1 MKLGDYL
8 WGGLLLL
15 WAVILIVPATRKIF
29 MALTEAYPYISGFFK
44 FFILATMGDMLG
56 ARVLNGQWQKTK
68 GLIFKAAIW
77 GIIGMMITLAFTL
90 YSEGVLSSQNVGK
103 LPFQGSNFGHAFFT
117 SAIMNITFAP
127 FMFLFHKF
135 SELYID
141 AKCSGMKK
149 VTVNELISRVD
160 FNALIGF
167 SMLKTIPF
175 FWIPCHTI
183 VFLMPAQYR
192 VVASAFLSIALGL
205 MMAIAK
211 KSQGATTIKG
221 ITESSNGINN

>member
-15 WAVILIVPATRKIF
+15 WAAVLIMPVTREVF
-29 MALTEAYPYISGFFK
+29 MSITEAYPYISGFLK

-56 ARVLNGQWQKTK
+56 ARVLNGKWQKTK
-68 GLIFKAAIW
+68 GLVFKAAIW

-90 YSEGVLSSQNVGK
+90 YSEGVLAAQSIDR
-103 LPFQGSNFGHAFFT
+103 LPFKGSKLGHAFLT

-135 SELYID
+135 SDLYID
-141 AKCSGMKK
+141 AKCRGVKK
-149 VTVNELISRVD
+149 VAINHLIMEVD
-160 FNALIGF
+160 FNTLIGF
-167 SMLKTIPF
+167 SMLKTIPL

-183 VFLMPAQYR
+183 VFLMPPQYR
-192 VVASAFLSIALGL
+192 VIASAFLSIALGL

-211 KSQGATTIKG
+211 KSQGPTLKQQ
-221 ITESSNGINN
+221 EVLEQ

>member
-15 WAVILIVPATRKIF
+15 WAAVLVVPITREVF
-29 MALTEAYPYISGFFK
+29 MAMTQAYPYISGFFK
-44 FFILATMGDMLG
+44 FFVLATMGDMLG
-56 ARVLNGQWQKTK
+56 ARILHGQWQKTK
-68 GLIFKAAIW
+68 GLIFKAIIW

-90 YSEGVLSSQNVGK
+90 YSEGVLAAQDIGR
-103 LPFQGSNFGHAFFT
+103 LPFHGSKFGHAFLT
-117 SAIMNITFAP
+117 SVMMNITFAP

-135 SELYID
+135 SDLYID
-141 AKCSGMKK
+141 VKYRGMKK
-149 VTVNELISRVD
+149 VTINDLVKEVD
-160 FNALIGF
+160 FNMLIGF

-175 FWIPCHTI
+175 FWIPCHTL
-183 VFLMPAQYR
+183 VFLMPPQYR

-211 KSQGATTIKG
+211 KSKKTIVNEQEVIG
-221 ITESSNGINN
+221 

>member
-15 WAVILIVPATRKIF
+15 WAAVLVLPTTREVF
-29 MALTEAYPYISGFFK
+29 MAMTQAYPYISGFFK
-44 FFILATMGDMLG
+44 FFVLATMGDMLG
-56 ARVLNGQWQKTK
+56 ARILHGQWQKTK
-68 GLIFKAAIW
+68 GLIFKAIIW

-90 YSEGVLSSQNVGK
+90 YSEGVLAAQDIGR
-103 LPFQGSNFGHAFFT
+103 LPFHGSKFGHAFLT
-117 SAIMNITFAP
+117 SVMMNITFAP

-135 SELYID
+135 SDLYID
-141 AKCSGMKK
+141 VKYRGMKK
-149 VTVNELISRVD
+149 VTINDLVKEID
-160 FNALIGF
+160 FNMLIGF

-175 FWIPCHTI
+175 FWIPCHTL
-183 VFLMPAQYR
+183 VFLMPPQYR

-211 KSQGATTIKG
+211 KSKKTIVNEQEVIG
-221 ITESSNGINN
+221 

>member
-15 WAVILIVPATRKIF
+15 WAVVLVVPATREVF
-29 MALTEAYPYISGFFK
+29 MAMTQAYPYISGFLK
-44 FFILATMGDMLG
+44 FFVLATMGDMLG
-56 ARVLNGQWQKTK
+56 ARILHGQWQKTK
-68 GLIFKAAIW
+68 GLIFKAIIW

-90 YSEGVLSSQNVGK
+90 YSEGVLAAQDIGR
-103 LPFQGSNFGHAFFT
+103 LPFHGSKFGHAFLT
-117 SAIMNITFAP
+117 SVMMNITFAP

-135 SELYID
+135 SDLYID
-141 AKCSGMKK
+141 VKYRGMKK
-149 VTVNELISRVD
+149 VTINDLVKEVD
-160 FNALIGF
+160 FNMLIGF

-175 FWIPCHTI
+175 FWIPCHTL
-183 VFLMPAQYR
+183 VFLMPPQYR

-211 KSQGATTIKG
+211 KSKKTIVNEQEVIG
-221 ITESSNGINN
+221 

>member
-15 WAVILIVPATRKIF
+15 WAAVLVVPTTREVF
-29 MALTEAYPYISGFFK
+29 MAMTQAYPYISGFFK
-44 FFILATMGDMLG
+44 FFVLATMGDMLG
-56 ARVLNGQWQKTK
+56 ARILHGQWQKTK
-68 GLIFKAAIW
+68 GLIFKAIIW

-90 YSEGVLSSQNVGK
+90 YSEGVLAAQDIGR
-103 LPFQGSNFGHAFFT
+103 LPFHSSKFGHAFLT
-117 SAIMNITFAP
+117 SVMMNITFAP

-135 SELYID
+135 SDLYID
-141 AKCSGMKK
+141 VKYRGMKK
-149 VTVNELISRVD
+149 VTINDLVKEID
-160 FNALIGF
+160 FNMLIGF

-175 FWIPCHTI
+175 FWIPCHTL
-183 VFLMPAQYR
+183 VFLMPPQYR

-211 KSQGATTIKG
+211 KSKKTIVNEQEVVG
-221 ITESSNGINN
+221 

>member
-15 WAVILIVPATRKIF
+15 WAAVLVVPITREVF
-29 MALTEAYPYISGFFK
+29 MAMTQAYPYISGFFK
-44 FFILATMGDMLG
+44 FFVLATMGDMLG
-56 ARVLNGQWQKTK
+56 ARILHGQWQKTK
-68 GLIFKAAIW
+68 GLIFKAIIW

-90 YSEGVLSSQNVGK
+90 YSEGR
-103 LPFQGSNFGHAFFT
+103 LPFHGSKFGHAFLT
-117 SAIMNITFAP
+117 SVMMNITFAP

-135 SELYID
+135 SDLYID
-141 AKCSGMKK
+141 VKYRGMKK
-149 VTVNELISRVD
+149 VTINDLVKEVD
-160 FNALIGF
+160 FNMLIGF

-175 FWIPCHTI
+175 FWIPCHTL
-183 VFLMPAQYR
+183 VFLMPPQYR

-211 KSQGATTIKG
+211 KSKKTIVNEQEVIG
-221 ITESSNGINN
+221 

>member
-8 WGGLLLL
+8 WGGLLFL
-15 WAVILIVPATRKIF
+15 WAAVLVVPTTREVF
-29 MALTEAYPYISGFFK
+29 MAMTQAYPYISGFFK
-44 FFILATMGDMLG
+44 FFVLATMGDMLG
-56 ARVLNGQWQKTK
+56 ARILHGQWQKTK
-68 GLIFKAAIW
+68 GLIFKAIIW

-90 YSEGVLSSQNVGK
+90 YSEGVLAAQDIGR
-103 LPFQGSNFGHAFFT
+103 LPFRGSKFGHAFLT
-117 SAIMNITFAP
+117 STMMNVTFAP

-135 SELYID
+135 SDLYID
-141 AKCSGMKK
+141 VKYRGIKK
-149 VTVNELISRVD
+149 VTINDLVKEVD
-160 FNALIGF
+160 FNMLIGF

-183 VFLMPAQYR
+183 VFLMPPQYR

-211 KSQGATTIKG
+211 KSKRTIVNEQEV
-221 ITESSNGINN
+221 IE

>member
-15 WAVILIVPATRKIF
+15 WAAVLVVPTTREVF
-29 MALTEAYPYISGFFK
+29 MAMTQAYPYISGFFK
-44 FFILATMGDMLG
+44 FFVLATMGDMLG
-56 ARVLNGQWQKTK
+56 ARILHGQWQKTK
-68 GLIFKAAIW
+68 GLIFKAIIW

-90 YSEGVLSSQNVGK
+90 YSEGVLAAQDIGR
-103 LPFQGSNFGHAFFT
+103 LPFHGSKFGHAFLT
-117 SAIMNITFAP
+117 SGMMNITFAP

-135 SELYID
+135 SDLYID
-141 AKCSGMKK
+141 VKYRGMKK
-149 VTVNELISRVD
+149 VTINDLVKEVD
-160 FNALIGF
+160 FNMLIGF

-175 FWIPCHTI
+175 FWIPCHTL
-183 VFLMPAQYR
+183 VFLMPPQYR

-211 KSQGATTIKG
+211 KSKKTIVNEQEVIG
-221 ITESSNGINN
+221 

>member
-15 WAVILIVPATRKIF
+15 WAAVLVLPTTREVF
-29 MALTEAYPYISGFFK
+29 MAMTQAYPYISGFFK
-44 FFILATMGDMLG
+44 FFVLATMGDMLG
-56 ARVLNGQWQKTK
+56 ARILHGQWQKTK
-68 GLIFKAAIW
+68 GLIFKAIIW

-90 YSEGVLSSQNVGK
+90 YSEGVLAAQDIGR
-103 LPFQGSNFGHAFFT
+103 LPFHGSKFGHAFLT
-117 SAIMNITFAP
+117 SVMMNITFAP

-135 SELYID
+135 SDLYID
-141 AKCSGMKK
+141 VKYRGMKK
-149 VTVNELISRVD
+149 VTINDLVKEVD
-160 FNALIGF
+160 FNMLIGF

-175 FWIPCHTI
+175 FWIPCHTL
-183 VFLMPAQYR
+183 VFLMPPQYR

-211 KSQGATTIKG
+211 KSKKTIVNEQEVIG
-221 ITESSNGINN
+221 

>member
-15 WAVILIVPATRKIF
+15 WAAVLVVPTTREVF
-29 MALTEAYPYISGFFK
+29 MAMTQAYPYISGFFK
-44 FFILATMGDMLG
+44 FFVLATMGDMLG
-56 ARVLNGQWQKTK
+56 ARILHGQWQKTK
-68 GLIFKAAIW
+68 GLIFKAIIW

-90 YSEGVLSSQNVGK
+90 YSEGVLAAQDIGR
-103 LPFQGSNFGHAFFT
+103 LPFHGSKFGHAFLT
-117 SAIMNITFAP
+117 SVMMNITFAP

-135 SELYID
+135 SDLYID
-141 AKCSGMKK
+141 VKYRGMKK
-149 VTVNELISRVD
+149 VTINDLVKEVD
-160 FNALIGF
+160 FNMLIGF

-175 FWIPCHTI
+175 FWIPCHTL
-183 VFLMPAQYR
+183 VFLMPPQYR

-211 KSQGATTIKG
+211 KSKKTIVNEQEIIG
-221 ITESSNGINN
+221 

>member
-15 WAVILIVPATRKIF
+15 WAAVLVVPTTREVF
-29 MALTEAYPYISGFFK
+29 MAMTQAYPYISGFFK
-44 FFILATMGDMLG
+44 FFVLATMGDMLG
-56 ARVLNGQWQKTK
+56 ARILHGQWQKTK
-68 GLIFKAAIW
+68 GLIFKAIIW

-90 YSEGVLSSQNVGK
+90 YSEGVLAAQDIGR
-103 LPFQGSNFGHAFFT
+103 LPFHGSKFGHAFLT
-117 SAIMNITFAP
+117 SVMMNITFAP

-135 SELYID
+135 SDLYID
-141 AKCSGMKK
+141 VKYRGMKK
-149 VTVNELISRVD
+149 VTINDLVKEVD
-160 FNALIGF
+160 FNMLIGF

-175 FWIPCHTI
+175 FWIPCHTL
-183 VFLMPAQYR
+183 VFLMPPQYR

-211 KSQGATTIKG
+211 KSKKTIVNEQEVIG
-221 ITESSNGINN
+221 

>member
-15 WAVILIVPATRKIF
+15 WAAVLVVPTTREVF
-29 MALTEAYPYISGFFK
+29 MAMTQAYPYISGFFK
-44 FFILATMGDMLG
+44 FFVLATMGDMLG
-56 ARVLNGQWQKTK
+56 ARILHGQWQKTK
-68 GLIFKAAIW
+68 GLIFKAIIW

-90 YSEGVLSSQNVGK
+90 YSEGVLAAQDIGR
-103 LPFQGSNFGHAFFT
+103 LPFHGSKFGHAFLT
-117 SAIMNITFAP
+117 SAMMNITFAP

-135 SELYID
+135 SDLYID
-141 AKCSGMKK
+141 VKYRGMKK
-149 VTVNELISRVD
+149 VTINDLVKEID
-160 FNALIGF
+160 FNMLIGF

-175 FWIPCHTI
+175 FWIPCHTL
-183 VFLMPAQYR
+183 VFLMPPQYR

-211 KSQGATTIKG
+211 KSKKTIVNEQEVVG
-221 ITESSNGINN
+221 

>member
-15 WAVILIVPATRKIF
+15 WAAVLVVPATREVF
-29 MALTEAYPYISGFFK
+29 MAMTQAYPYISGFFK
-44 FFILATMGDMLG
+44 FFVLATMGDMLG
-56 ARVLNGQWQKTK
+56 ARILHGQWQKTK
-68 GLIFKAAIW
+68 GLIFKAIIW

-90 YSEGVLSSQNVGK
+90 YSEGVLAAQDIGR
-103 LPFQGSNFGHAFFT
+103 LPFHGSKFGHAFLT
-117 SAIMNITFAP
+117 SVMMNITFAP

-135 SELYID
+135 SDLYID
-141 AKCSGMKK
+141 VKYRGMKK
-149 VTVNELISRVD
+149 VTINDLVKEVD
-160 FNALIGF
+160 FNMLIGF

-175 FWIPCHTI
+175 FWIPCHTL
-183 VFLMPAQYR
+183 VFLMPPQYR

-211 KSQGATTIKG
+211 KSKKTIVNEQEVIG
-221 ITESSNGINN
+221 

>member
-8 WGGLLLL
+8 WGGLLFL
-15 WAVILIVPATRKIF
+15 WAAVLMVPTTREVF
-29 MALTEAYPYISGFFK
+29 MTMTQAYPYISGFFK
-44 FFILATMGDMLG
+44 FFVLATMGDMLG
-56 ARVLNGQWQKTK
+56 ARILHGQWQKTK
-68 GLIFKAAIW
+68 GLIFKAIIW

-90 YSEGVLSSQNVGK
+90 YSEGVLAAQYIGR
-103 LPFQGSNFGHAFFT
+103 LPFHGSKFGHAFLT
-117 SAIMNITFAP
+117 STMMNVTFAP

-135 SELYID
+135 SDLYID
-141 AKCSGMKK
+141 VKYRGLKK
-149 VTVNELISRVD
+149 VTINDLVKEVD
-160 FNALIGF
+160 FNILIGF

-183 VFLMPAQYR
+183 VFLMPPQYR

-211 KSQGATTIKG
+211 KSKRTIVNEQEVIG
-221 ITESSNGINN
+221 

>member
-15 WAVILIVPATRKIF
+15 WAAVLVVPTTREVF
-29 MALTEAYPYISGFFK
+29 MAMTQAYPYISGFFK
-44 FFILATMGDMLG
+44 FFVLATMGDMLG
-56 ARVLNGQWQKTK
+56 ARILHGQWQKTK
-68 GLIFKAAIW
+68 GLIFKAIIW

-90 YSEGVLSSQNVGK
+90 YSEGVLAAQDIGR
-103 LPFQGSNFGHAFFT
+103 LPFHGSKFGHAFLT
-117 SAIMNITFAP
+117 SVMMNITFAP

-135 SELYID
+135 SDLYID
-141 AKCSGMKK
+141 VKYRGMKK
-149 VTVNELISRVD
+149 VTINDLVKEID
-160 FNALIGF
+160 FNMLIGF

-175 FWIPCHTI
+175 FWIPCHTL
-183 VFLMPAQYR
+183 VFLMPPQYR

-211 KSQGATTIKG
+211 KSKKTIVNEQEVIG
-221 ITESSNGINN
+221 

>member
-15 WAVILIVPATRKIF
+15 WAVVLVVPATREVF
-29 MALTEAYPYISGFFK
+29 MAMTQAYPYISGFFK
-44 FFILATMGDMLG
+44 FFVLATMGDMLG
-56 ARVLNGQWQKTK
+56 ARILYGQWQKTK
-68 GLIFKAAIW
+68 GIIFKAIIW

-90 YSEGVLSSQNVGK
+90 YSEGVLAAQNIGR
-103 LPFQGSNFGHAFFT
+103 LPFHGSKFGHAFLT
-117 SAIMNITFAP
+117 SVMMNITFAP

-135 SELYID
+135 SDLYID
-141 AKCSGMKK
+141 VKYRGMKK
-149 VTVNELISRVD
+149 VTINDLVKEVD
-160 FNALIGF
+160 FNMLIGF

-175 FWIPCHTI
+175 FWIPCHTL
-183 VFLMPAQYR
+183 VFLMPPQYR

-211 KSQGATTIKG
+211 KSKKTIVNEQEVIG
-221 ITESSNGINN
+221 

>member
-15 WAVILIVPATRKIF
+15 WAAVLVVPITREVF
-29 MALTEAYPYISGFFK
+29 MAMTQAYPYISGFFK
-44 FFILATMGDMLG
+44 FFVLATMGDMLG
-56 ARVLNGQWQKTK
+56 ARILHGQWQKTK
-68 GLIFKAAIW
+68 GLIFKAIIW

-90 YSEGVLSSQNVGK
+90 YSEGVLAAQDIGR
-103 LPFQGSNFGHAFFT
+103 LPFHGSKFGHAFLT
-117 SAIMNITFAP
+117 SAMMNITFAP

-135 SELYID
+135 SDLYID
-141 AKCSGMKK
+141 VKYRGMKK
-149 VTVNELISRVD
+149 VTINDLVKEVD
-160 FNALIGF
+160 FNMLIGF

-175 FWIPCHTI
+175 FWIPCHTL
-183 VFLMPAQYR
+183 VFLMPPQYR

-211 KSQGATTIKG
+211 KSKKTIVNEQEVIG
-221 ITESSNGINN
+221 

>member
-15 WAVILIVPATRKIF
+15 WAAVLVVPTTREVF
-29 MALTEAYPYISGFFK
+29 MAMTQAYPYISGFFK
-44 FFILATMGDMLG
+44 FFVLATMGDMLG
-56 ARVLNGQWQKTK
+56 ARILHGQWQKTK
-68 GLIFKAAIW
+68 GLIFKAIIW

-90 YSEGVLSSQNVGK
+90 YSEGVLAAQDIGR
-103 LPFQGSNFGHAFFT
+103 LPFHGSKFGHAFLT
-117 SAIMNITFAP
+117 SVMMNITFAP

-135 SELYID
+135 SDLYID
-141 AKCSGMKK
+141 VKYRGMKK
-149 VTVNELISRVD
+149 VTINDLVKEVD
-160 FNALIGF
+160 FNMLIGF

-175 FWIPCHTI
+175 FWIPCHTL
-183 VFLMPAQYR
+183 VFLMPPQYR

-211 KSQGATTIKG
+211 KSKKTIVNEQEVVG
-221 ITESSNGINN
+221 

>member
-15 WAVILIVPATRKIF
+15 WAAVLVLPTTREVF
-29 MALTEAYPYISGFFK
+29 MAMTQAYPYISGFFK
-44 FFILATMGDMLG
+44 FFVLATMGDMLG
-56 ARVLNGQWQKTK
+56 ARILHGQWQKTK
-68 GLIFKAAIW
+68 GLIFKAIIW

-90 YSEGVLSSQNVGK
+90 YSEGVLAAQDIGR
-103 LPFQGSNFGHAFFT
+103 LPFHGSKFGHAFLT
-117 SAIMNITFAP
+117 SVMMNITFAP

-135 SELYID
+135 SDLYID
-141 AKCSGMKK
+141 VKYRGMKK
-149 VTVNELISRVD
+149 VTINDLVKEVD
-160 FNALIGF
+160 FNMLIGF

-183 VFLMPAQYR
+183 VFLMPPQYR

-211 KSQGATTIKG
+211 KSKKTIVNEQEVIG
-221 ITESSNGINN
+221 

>member
-15 WAVILIVPATRKIF
+15 WAAVLVVPTTREVF
-29 MALTEAYPYISGFFK
+29 MAMTQAYPYISGFFK
-44 FFILATMGDMLG
+44 FFVLATMGDMLG
-56 ARVLNGQWQKTK
+56 ARILHGQWQKTK
-68 GLIFKAAIW
+68 GLIFKAIIW

-90 YSEGVLSSQNVGK
+90 YSEGVLAAQDIGR
-103 LPFQGSNFGHAFFT
+103 LPFHGSKFGHAFLT
-117 SAIMNITFAP
+117 SAMMNITFAP

-135 SELYID
+135 SDLYID
-141 AKCSGMKK
+141 VKYRGMKK
-149 VTVNELISRVD
+149 VTINDLVKEVD
-160 FNALIGF
+160 FNMLIGF

-175 FWIPCHTI
+175 FWIPCHTL
-183 VFLMPAQYR
+183 VFLMPPQYR

-211 KSQGATTIKG
+211 KSKKTIVNEQEVIG
-221 ITESSNGINN
+221 

>member
-15 WAVILIVPATRKIF
+15 WAAVLVLPTTREVF
-29 MALTEAYPYISGFFK
+29 MAMTQAYPYISGFFK
-44 FFILATMGDMLG
+44 FFVLATMGDMLG
-56 ARVLNGQWQKTK
+56 ARILHGQWQKTK
-68 GLIFKAAIW
+68 GLIFKAIIW

-90 YSEGVLSSQNVGK
+90 YSEGVLAAQDIGR
-103 LPFQGSNFGHAFFT
+103 LPFHGSKFGHAFLT
-117 SAIMNITFAP
+117 SVMMNITFAP

-135 SELYID
+135 SDLYID
-141 AKCSGMKK
+141 VKYRGMKK
-149 VTVNELISRVD
+149 VTINNLVKEVD
-160 FNALIGF
+160 FNMLIGF

-183 VFLMPAQYR
+183 VFLMPPQYR

-211 KSQGATTIKG
+211 KSKKTIVNEQEVIG
-221 ITESSNGINN
+221 

>member
-15 WAVILIVPATRKIF
+15 WAIILIVPGTRDIF
-29 MALTEAYPYISGFFK
+29 MSITEAYPYISGFLK
-44 FFILATMGDMLG
+44 FLILATMGDMLG
-56 ARVLNGQWQKTK
+56 SRVLNGQWQRTK

-90 YSEGVLSSQNVGK
+90 YSEGVSAAQSVGR
-103 LPFQGSNFGHAFFT
+103 LPLQGSKFGHAFLT
-117 SAIMNITFAP
+117 SAAMNITFAP

-135 SELYID
+135 ADLYID
-141 AKCSGMKK
+141 AKYRDKGKI
-149 VTVNELISRVD
+149 TINQLIDEVD
-160 FNALIGF
+160 FNMLIGF

-183 VFLMPAQYR
+183 VFLMPPEYR
-192 VVASAFLSIALGL
+192 VIASAFLSIALGL

-211 KSQGATTIKG
+211 KSQKTTS
-221 ITESSNGINN
+221 ENQEVLEQ

>member
-15 WAVILIVPATRKIF
+15 WAAVLVVPTTREVF
-29 MALTEAYPYISGFFK
+29 MAMTQAYPYISGFFK
-44 FFILATMGDMLG
+44 FFVLATMGDMLG
-56 ARVLNGQWQKTK
+56 ARILHGQWRKTK
-68 GLIFKAAIW
+68 GLIFKAIIW

-90 YSEGVLSSQNVGK
+90 YSEGVLAAQDIGR
-103 LPFQGSNFGHAFFT
+103 LPFHGSKFGHAFLT
-117 SAIMNITFAP
+117 SAMMNITFAP

-135 SELYID
+135 CDLYID
-141 AKCSGMKK
+141 VKYRGMKK
-149 VTVNELISRVD
+149 VTINDLIKEVD
-160 FNALIGF
+160 FNMLIGF

-175 FWIPCHTI
+175 FWIPCHTL
-183 VFLMPAQYR
+183 VFLMPPQYR

-211 KSQGATTIKG
+211 KSKKTIVNEQEVIG
-221 ITESSNGINN
+221 

>member
-15 WAVILIVPATRKIF
+15 WAVVLVVPATREVF
-29 MALTEAYPYISGFFK
+29 MAMTQAYPYISGFLK
-44 FFILATMGDMLG
+44 FFVLATMGDMLG
-56 ARVLNGQWQKTK
+56 ARILYGQWQKTK
-68 GLIFKAAIW
+68 GIIFKAIIW

-90 YSEGVLSSQNVGK
+90 YSEGVLAAQNIGR
-103 LPFQGSNFGHAFFT
+103 LPFHGSKFGHAFLT
-117 SAIMNITFAP
+117 SVMMNITFAP

-135 SELYID
+135 SDLYID
-141 AKCSGMKK
+141 VKYRGMKK
-149 VTVNELISRVD
+149 VTINDLVKEVD
-160 FNALIGF
+160 FNMLIGF

-175 FWIPCHTI
+175 FWIPCHTL
-183 VFLMPAQYR
+183 VFLMPPQYR

-211 KSQGATTIKG
+211 KSKKTIVNEQEVIG
-221 ITESSNGINN
+221 